1 MWFLD
6 LEKKSLF
13 NLTSHW
19 HDTEKN
25 YLYAKDSYKA
35 KNPLLIN
42 ERKRTDLK
50 RFNDCKF
57 FIEYSIDMNDIYKNI
72 EEYK

>member
-1 MWFLD
+1 MIL
-6 LEKKSLF
+6 K
-13 NLTSHW
+13 
-19 HDTEKN
+19 
-25 YLYAKDSYKA
+25 KDSYKA

-72 EEYK
+72 EEYN